1 LAAGPGLVAKT
12 QVVFCPGF
20 WACAIAVDT
29 EKEAAKVT
37 MTTKLITISQI
48 FFSFI
53 SLHLLM
59 DVFMTLIV
67 ACVLLIRSSKVE
79 GA

>member
-1 LAAGPGLVAKT
+1 LVAKT

-20 WACAIAVDT
+20 WACAVAVDT
-29 EKEAAKVT
+29 ENEAAKVT
-37 MTTKLITISQI
+37 MTTKLIKIFQI

-59 DVFMTLIV
+59 DVFMTLMV
-67 ACVLLIRSSKVE
+67 ACVSLNRSFTFE
-79 GA
+79 EA